1 MRELHL
7 RGGAQQRDEIIAA
20 VAVISLPVSLTKS
33 GRTFSFY
40 VRWDIFHRLKEK
52 GRESRLV
59 TGFRSSILSGN
70 SGTVSVLRVNPEI
83 GTQVTLLMSN
93 NHA

>member
-7 RGGAQQRDEIIAA
+7 GEGGAATGRDNRCC
-20 VAVISLPVSLTKS
+20 SSYFLTGIPKEK
-33 GRTFSFY
+33 RPHMFFY
-40 VRWDIFHRLKEK
+40 VRWDIFHRLKERE
-52 GRESRLV
+52 RESRLV
-59 TGFRSSILSGN
+59 TGFRSSILSSN

-83 GTQVTLLMSN
+83 GTQVTLMSN